1 MTSSLAALMKIE
13 VPDVEVENND
23 KIVVCMK
30 LHKALKNLMQSLL
43 LSRSSRGNCSATGL
57 QFDCFLGC
65 DWSVLPFLYHRQ
77 YI

>member
-13 VPDVEVENND
+13 VPDVEVVNND

-30 LHKALKNLMQSLL
+30 LHEALKNLMQSLL
-43 LSRSSRGNCSATGL
+43 LSRSSRGNSSATGL

-65 DWSVLPFLYHRQ
+65 DLLVLPFL
-77 YI
+77 